1 MFEFSP
7 MAKIA
12 SILFA
17 SIGLYGWCWYLTRR
31 MPRRRKILARSGLS
45 FAPLISLLLL
55 YLAQLEQ
62 QTASAP
68 PPVAAQSTERTAA
81 SPPVGG
87 DGPGKLAEARE
98 AASSVVPSPGTSRA
112 VTPPLAPSPTLP
124 APVAAAPWATPVP
137 LPPPVPTAPALPTPP
152 VAAEPR
158 SAPAP
163 SSSTPAAPTFPT
175 PPVAGAPRGATSSEA
190 VEGDWD
196 VVPVFYGT
204 DRSRRDEPQRIGYG
218 SKRAKHL
225 ELGRALIT
233 VPKLHQVPIIERPW
247 AIKVPF
253 LQIAIY
259 QQSEDPKLHFTI
271 KEMASLSREDF
282 TRLVRE
288 RLAASRA
295 FKNHAMV
302 FVHGYNTSFDYAL
315 FRMAQMAYDLKFD
328 GAPFLYSWPS
338 GGGLTSYGYDR
349 ESSIQAEP
357 YLKHFLDIV
366 VKETGAQHISI
377 VAHSMGN
384 LPLLQVLR
392 EIKSILPRGVRL
404 EELILAAPDV
414 DRDVFE
420 NLARNLR
427 RVSQGVTLY
436 ASAND
441 RAMEVSRRVAGGVP
455 RAGDVPADGPVIV
468 AGIDTIDVTATST
481 EFLALNHSIYAEKAA
496 LLNDIGLLLQTG
508 ERPPERRIPILERV
522 ATPRGDYWRY
532 PEAK

>member
-1 MFEFSP
+1 MFEFLP

-12 SILFA
+12 TILIA
-17 SIGLYGWCWYLTRR
+17 CVGLYGWCWYLTRR
-31 MPRRRKILARSGLS
+31 LPHRHKILVRSGLS
-45 FAPLISLLLL
+45 FAPLIALLLL
-55 YLAQLEQ
+55 YLAQFEGS
-62 QTASAP
+62 QTTSAP
-68 PPVAAQSTERTAA
+68 SPAAQSTEHRAA
-81 SPPVGG
+81 SPPIGG
-87 DGPGKLAEARE
+87 NGDAKMGKARE
-98 AASSVVPSPGTSRA
+98 TASSVGLDAGTSRA
-112 VTPPLAPSPTLP
+112 VTPPSPTLP
-124 APVAAAPWATPVP
+124 PPIAVAPWATPVP
-137 LPPPVPTAPALPTPP
+137 LPPSAPAAPPLPTPPIVAAPPAAVAPTSPTPP
-152 VAAEPR
+152 VAAAPGGAA
-158 SAPAP
+158 SAD
-163 SSSTPAAPTFPT
+163 AAE
-175 PPVAGAPRGATSSEA
+175 S
-190 VEGDWD
+190 DWD

-204 DRSRRDEPQRIGYG
+204 DRSRYDEPKRIGYG
-218 SKRAKHL
+218 SNRAKRL

-233 VPKLHQVPIIERPW
+233 VPKVHQVPIIERPW

-259 QQSEDPKLHFTI
+259 QQAEDPKLHFTI
-271 KEMASLSREDF
+271 KEVAALSREDF

-288 RLAASRA
+288 RLATSWA
-295 FKNHAMV
+295 FKDHALV
-302 FVHGYNTSFDYAL
+302 FVHGYDTTFDFAL

-328 GAPFLYSWPS
+328 GVAFLYSWPS
-338 GGGLTSYGYDR
+338 RGGLTSYGYDR
-349 ESSIQAEP
+349 DSSIQAEP
-357 YLKHFLDIV
+357 YLKRFLDIV
-366 VKETGAQHISI
+366 VKDTGAQHISV

-384 LPLLQVLR
+384 LPLLQVMR
-392 EIKSILPRGVRL
+392 EIKSTLPKGVRL

-420 NLARNLR
+420 NLTRNLK

-455 RAGDVPADGPVIV
+455 RAGDVPVDGPVV
-468 AGIDTIDVTATST
+468 VTGVDTIDVTATST

-508 ERPPERRIPILERV
+508 ERPPERRIPILQRV